1 MNPDSLKPNSERTP
15 EELREMARKGGR
27 ASAIARARR
36 KQMRELLSIIA
47 QAPADPSARKKLEK
61 AGISEEATQ
70 LMQISYNLMNR
81 AKQSDRAAALVAELL
96 GEMPRD
102 IARNEQLKIDRARL
116 KLERIRTK
124 GPDEHTE
131 DLQYLTELVR
141 KGMET
146 VKVLGFNGEEIE
158 LTGAD
163 VRYLESKGKIKDGRF
178 INPEEGGEDGKND
191 QL

>member
-81 AKQSDRAAALVAELL
+81 AKRSDRAAALVAELL
-96 GEMPRD
+96 GERPRD

-116 KLERIRTK
+116 KLEREKLRPTGEPNEDIIALRDLLEK
-124 GPDEHTE
+124 HMKERDQELYEDE
-131 DLQYLTELVR
+131 
-141 KGMET
+141 
-146 VKVLGFNGEEIE
+146 
-158 LTGAD
+158 
-163 VRYLESKGKIKDGRF
+163 S
-178 INPEEGGEDGKND
+178 
-191 QL
+191 